1 MKTSVLLLFLLW
13 LLLLLFLASKSSI
26 GRERDRNDEFVIL
39 VGSIWM
45 DENLPCIEVN
55 PSQFPSIKCGDLL
68 ELPQAS
74 TAGGVLHKGENNPCI
89 TELTTI
95 GL

>member
-1 MKTSVLLLFLLW
+1 
-13 LLLLLFLASKSSI
+13 
-26 GRERDRNDEFVIL
+26 
-39 VGSIWM
+39 M

-55 PSQFPSIKCGDLL
+55 ASQFLSIKCGDLL

-74 TAGGVLHKGENNPCI
+74 TAGGILHKGENNSHI

-95 GL
+95 NL